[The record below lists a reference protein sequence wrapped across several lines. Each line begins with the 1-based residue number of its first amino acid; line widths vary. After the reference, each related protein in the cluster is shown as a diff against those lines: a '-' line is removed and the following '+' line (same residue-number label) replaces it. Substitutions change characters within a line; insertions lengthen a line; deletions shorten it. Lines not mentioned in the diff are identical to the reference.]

1 MNHNLKSQFW
11 GEGLEI
17 LSFSELPDESTL
29 LTGSFSENLSFNF
42 EDRSISSSNER
53 TGFLLKLNKE
63 DKLEWVK
70 TFGGNVKF
78 KSFKVDVNSNSQIIL
93 SGIFSGSFK
102 LEDIGK
108 NWTSSSGSDAAF
120 TVIFNSSGVVEK
132 GTQYQGYPNSLK
144 LVGMHLHT
152 SNTYLVMDLL
162 SENIEEN
169 KGMLIKLDENF
180 EVVEQF
186 SLQSSEELKLMT
198 VV

>member
-1 MNHNLKSQFW
+1 M
-11 GEGLEI
+11 
-17 LSFSELPDESTL
+17 
-29 LTGSFSENLSFNF
+29 
-42 EDRSISSSNER
+42 
-53 TGFLLKLNKE
+53 
-63 DKLEWVK
+63 
-70 TFGGNVKF
+70 
-78 KSFKVDVNSNSQIIL
+78 

-108 NWTSSSGSDAAF
+108 ELTSSSGSEAAF
-120 TVIFNSSGVVEK
+120 TVIFNSSRIVEK

-180 EVVEQF
+180 EVVRH
-186 SLQSSEELKLMT
+186 SLYKVAKSSKLMT
-198 VV
+198 NCLISDVLFLGSFLGNLELLEVI